1 MDPLLSKKSKA
12 NVFLDKLGKKQL
24 SLFRKC
30 QIKHYDLQE
39 ETGLEVLN
47 KWTPETY
54 DEGME
59 NKSFKECPFNVLEGF
74 HAVNNMPLDFMH
86 DFLEGISIKKNMFYF
101 FSIQKTISHLENF
114 LLCLTF
120 IVFNIVF
127 KWFLKLM
134 H

>member
-1 MDPLLSKKSKA
+1 M
-12 NVFLDKLGKKQL
+12 GKKYFF
-24 SLFRKC
+24 LFRKC

-39 ETGLEVLN
+39 ETGLEVLT

-86 DFLEGISIKKNMFYF
+86 DFLEGISIKNY
-101 FSIQKTISHLENF
+101 F
-114 LLCLTF
+114 LLLFNLRNHPTSKFIIYKTFYCLFTF
-120 IVFNIVF
+120 YLNGSKNSCID
-127 KWFLKLM
+127 KDT
-134 H
+134 